1 MYSLSISA
9 RHACGVYSRWVM
21 ALRNAWLAFL
31 NIITKIELTL
41 ATLPRNTNLN
51 SPNMITDQICKRTI
65 VAAFHPEVFSVSLF
79 IFFERRA
86 GYNVSSMSMNKI
98 TYLHDGP

>member
-1 MYSLSISA
+1 MYTLSIDA

-31 NIITKIELTL
+31 NTITKIELTL
-41 ATLPRNTNLN
+41 ATLPRNTSLD
-51 SPNMITDQICKRTI
+51 SPNMITDQIRKRI
-65 VAAFHPEVFSVSLF
+65 AFHPKVFRVSLF
-79 IFFERRA
+79 IISQRRA
-86 GYNVSSMSMNKI
+86 WYNVSSMGMNKI